1 MDQDNQKMA
10 RIWFYYRNVR
20 FSLPSSSSQ
29 ESSGRKWTPKA
40 LKHWAVVLDYMS
52 ITNPSKIN
60 KRVLYEATDK
70 EGILVARDFAHGED
84 EEEEWKQMSGFGK
97 EDHGMV
103 TINESRAKS
112 YCEEFNQLK
121 QKYVAV
127 QVNCQKFVDSFLA
140 NVLIDGAISLP
151 LTVKEAKSWFDS
163 ISSTSF
169 NSLNNLGSGALIK
182 NLIMKNIGDGGL
194 NILAKEAIEQISLN
208 GFGSISLLNQ
218 SPFREFMTKEGKQL
232 VLSSLGEMT
241 ENMLNAGRGAF
252 SWWNLLQIPVEL
264 IVGKL
269 MSAKGFTDLEAYA
282 GKKLASSMTAA
293 GVGFMAGG
301 PFGAL
306 GSVAMWIAMEVGA
319 CLVKC
324 LLAKSFGEQFTNIFG
339 ESETLK
345 LIRSIYRYFQMKWEG
360 GMNASIDWM
369 VDYIR
374 ANQNRQKQLA

>member
-1 MDQDNQKMA
+1 M
-10 RIWFYYRNVR
+10 
-20 FSLPSSSSQ
+20 
-29 ESSGRKWTPKA
+29 
-40 LKHWAVVLDYMS
+40 
-52 ITNPSKIN
+52 
-60 KRVLYEATDK
+60 
-70 EGILVARDFAHGED
+70 
-84 EEEEWKQMSGFGK
+84 
-97 EDHGMV
+97 
-103 TINESRAKS
+103 
-112 YCEEFNQLK
+112 
-121 QKYVAV
+121 
-127 QVNCQKFVDSFLA
+127 
-140 NVLIDGAISLP
+140 
-151 LTVKEAKSWFDS
+151 
-163 ISSTSF
+163 
-169 NSLNNLGSGALIK
+169 
-182 NLIMKNIGDGGL
+182 
-194 NILAKEAIEQISLN
+194 AKEAIEQISLN

-345 LIRSIYRYFQMKWEG
+345 LIKSIYRYFQMKWEG